1 MMTLIRASMEV
12 ARCPSGLHLVT
23 FDANMLSHPA
33 FHGIAHDTLLI
44 STCIPPKDW
53 YFDDGIEVRA
63 RTLRW
68 DVLKCWWDSC
78 RINNQIDQGI
88 PQQTCSGLR
97 LSGLYAH

>member
-53 YFDDGIEVRA
+53 YFDDGIEGTCEDIALGCTEKLVEF
-63 RTLRW
+63 LQ
-68 DVLKCWWDSC
+68 
-78 RINNQIDQGI
+78 NQQSD
-88 PQQTCSGLR
+88 
-97 LSGLYAH
+97 